1 MRESVK
7 AFRKDWFSTSS
18 VPLALLLLCLI
29 SYAPLIKLLGFYWDD
44 WPSIFYL
51 HFLGPDGFHEAF
63 AIDRP
68 LLGWIFSITSRF
80 VGESTISWQI
90 FGILTRWL
98 CSLMLWWTL
107 RLLWPD
113 NKNQVTWVVF
123 LFAIYPGF
131 SQQYISVTYS
141 NAFLVYAI
149 FILSFAAMI
158 LAFRKPVW
166 FWPLLLFSLAC
177 SLFSLF
183 TSEYFFGLELLRP
196 AVLFLIV
203 QEKNWKKRLQQ
214 VGMWWLPYLALMALF
229 LIWRVWM
236 TNTPR
241 GEIQIFDFLQANP
254 VYASLYLI
262 WTISED
268 FLQVSFLAWSRIFDL
283 EKLSKF
289 GNPHITKYVL
299 ITLITTFLMAI
310 FLIKSGTAKSD
321 ASKKATNITWS
332 KQAILLGTY
341 AIIIAGWPFWVT
353 YLPIKLQF
361 PQDRFTMPMMIGA
374 CLLLVGLLELIFR
387 NQKILAVV
395 LGILIGFTTGFH
407 YYNGLIYARAW
418 DFQKVFFWQLTWR
431 APAIKP
437 GTLLLT
443 PELPFT
449 YYSDN
454 SLTAPL
460 NWTYAPE
467 NTSSQISY
475 LIYDLDARL
484 YKDITNF
491 DRDIPIKEKYR
502 AVSFSGSTS
511 QILGFFFAPPR
522 CVTIIDP
529 EIEQLLPD
537 HEIYIPE
544 ALELS
549 DPSLI
554 DIGISPKAKL
564 PEQYFGNNPAVSWC
578 YYFEKADLARQNAE
592 WEQIVELGNQAQ
604 SFSDKLNPENA
615 IEFTPFV
622 EGYAKTGHWEEAID
636 WSRKAYNKEHR
647 TQARLCVIWNEALD
661 ESSNSTIPTKVTDHI
676 QKELKCK

>member
-387 NQKILAVV
+387 NQKILAIV

-484 YKDITNF
+484 YKDITSF

-592 WEQIVELGNQAQ
+592 
-604 SFSDKLNPENA
+604 
-615 IEFTPFV
+615 
-622 EGYAKTGHWEEAID
+622 
-636 WSRKAYNKEHR
+636 
-647 TQARLCVIWNEALD
+647 
-661 ESSNSTIPTKVTDHI
+661 
-676 QKELKCK
+676 